1 MTSVLFINVLHDLL
15 SALMLKININV
26 GRFVTIFANEAFEQ
40 QIDPGR
46 VDAGNAQAVANG

>member
-40 QIDPGR
+40 QIDLGR